1 MRIMPEL
8 VDAVKT
14 NFRRAPKAGAV
25 GTIRVDVKHQE
36 QKTLEAV
43 HKEEDKA
50 FQFIADEPASR
61 GGTSRGPSPLSYF
74 VGGGAT

>member
-43 HKEEDKA
+43 HKEEQMSLRVGEA
-50 FQFIADEPASR
+50 RAAAH
-61 GGTSRGPSPLSYF
+61 PL
-74 VGGGAT
+74 